1 MSYRR
6 MIVVEVLVWV
16 AIVSIIAT
24 FVARVIF
31 GQRLIAAEDRFVA
44 SLGISPDVHFVIKI
58 VFAILGLCYLF
69 SRYGP
74 FRRTI

>member
-1 MSYRR
+1 M
-6 MIVVEVLVWV
+6 VLVEILVWTT
-16 AIVSIIAT
+16 IVLVIAS
-24 FVARVIF
+24 FVARVVY
-31 GQRLIAAEDRFVA
+31 GRQMLAAEDRLVA
-44 SLGISPDVHFVIKI
+44 SLGISPDVHFVLKI